1 MSISKYESSVK
12 SVNSPVDAIY
22 NTLSDLNN
30 IERVKDRIPADK
42 VKDIKF
48 DRDSCSLRVD
58 PVGEVK
64 FIICDREENKTVKF
78 TAENSPLPVFI
89 WIQMLPVTETTSKI
103 KVTCH
108 LELNMLLRGMVGNK
122 IKEGIERIADTLAA
136 INY

>member
-1 MSISKYESSVK
+1 MSVTKYESSVK
-12 SVNSPVDAIY
+12 IVNSPVDAVY

-30 IERVKDRIPADK
+30 IERVKDRIPADR

-89 WIQMLPVTETTSKI
+89 WIQMLPVTTTTSKI

-108 LELNMLLRGMVGNK
+108 LELNMFLRGMVGNK

>member
-108 LELNMLLRGMVGNK
+108 LELNMFLRGMVGNK
-122 IKEGIERIADTLAA
+122 IKEGIERSADTLAA

>member
-108 LELNMLLRGMVGNK
+108 LELNMFLRGMVGNK
-122 IKEGIERIADTLAA
+122 IKEGIERIADTLAV

>member
-1 MSISKYESSVK
+1 MSKYESSVK

-108 LELNMLLRGMVGNK
+108 LELNMFLRGMVGNK

>member
-12 SVNSPVDAIY
+12 IVNSPVEAVY

-30 IERVKDRIPADK
+30 IERVKERIPADK
-42 VKDIKF
+42 IKDIKF
-48 DRDSCSLRVD
+48 DRDSCSLTVD

-89 WIQMLPVTETTSKI
+89 WIQMLPVTENTSKI

-108 LELNMLLRGMVGNK
+108 LELNMFLRGMVGNK
-122 IKEGIERIADTLAA
+122 IKDGIEKIADTLAA

>member
-1 MSISKYESSVK
+1 MSVTKYESSVK
-12 SVNSPVDAIY
+12 SVNSPVDAVY

-30 IERVKDRIPADK
+30 IERVKDRIPADR

-64 FIICDREENKTVKF
+64 FIICDREENKTDKF

-89 WIQMLPVTETTSKI
+89 WIQMLPVTTTTSKI

-108 LELNMLLRGMVGNK
+108 LELNMFLRGMVGNK

>member
-1 MSISKYESSVK
+1 MSLTKYESSVK
-12 SVNSPVDAIY
+12 SVNSPVEAVY
-22 NTLSDLNN
+22 NALSDLNN

-42 VKDIKF
+42 IKDIEF
-48 DRDSCSLRVD
+48 DRDSCSITVD
-58 PVGEVK
+58 PVGKVK
-64 FIICDREENKTVKF
+64 FVICDREENKTVKF

-108 LELNMLLRGMVGNK
+108 LELNMFLRGMVGNK
-122 IKEGIERIADTLAA
+122 IKEGIEKIADTLAN

>member
-108 LELNMLLRGMVGNK
+108 LELNMFLRGMVGNK

>member
-1 MSISKYESSVK
+1 MSKYESSVK

-64 FIICDREENKTVKF
+64 FIICDREKNKTVKF

-108 LELNMLLRGMVGNK
+108 MELNMFLRGMVGNK

>member
-1 MSISKYESSVK
+1 MSLTKYESSVK
-12 SVNSPVDAIY
+12 SVNSPVEAVY
-22 NTLSDLNN
+22 NALSDLNN

-42 VKDIKF
+42 IKDIEF
-48 DRDSCSLRVD
+48 DRDSCSITVD
-58 PVGEVK
+58 PIGKVK
-64 FIICDREENKTVKF
+64 FVICDREENKTVKF

-108 LELNMLLRGMVGNK
+108 LELNMFLRGMVGNK
-122 IKEGIERIADTLAA
+122 IKEGIEKIADTLAN

>member
-1 MSISKYESSVK
+1 MSVTKYESSVK
-12 SVNSPVDAIY
+12 SVNSPVDAVY

-30 IERVKDRIPADK
+30 IERVKDRIPADR

-89 WIQMLPVTETTSKI
+89 WIQMLPVTTTTSKI

-108 LELNMLLRGMVGNK
+108 LELNMFLRGMVGNK

>member
-1 MSISKYESSVK
+1 MSVTKYESSVK
-12 SVNSPVDAIY
+12 SVNSPVDAVY
-22 NTLSDLNN
+22 NTLSNLNN
-30 IERVKDRIPADK
+30 IERVKDRIPADR

-108 LELNMLLRGMVGNK
+108 LELNMFLRGMVGNK

>member
-1 MSISKYESSVK
+1 MGLSKYESSVK
-12 SVNSPVDAIY
+12 SVNSPVEAVY

-30 IERVKDRIPADK
+30 IERIKDRIPADK

-48 DRDSCSLRVD
+48 DRDSCSLCVD

-64 FIICDREENKTVKF
+64 FIICDREENRTVKY
-78 TAENSPLPVFI
+78 TAENSPLPVYI
-89 WIQMLPVTETTSKI
+89 WIQMLPTTETTSKI

-108 LELNMLLRGMVGNK
+108 LELNMFLRGMIGGK
-122 IKEGIERIADTLAA
+122 IKEGIEKIAETLAA

>member
-30 IERVKDRIPADK
+30 IERVKDRIPTDK

-108 LELNMLLRGMVGNK
+108 LELNMFLRSMVGNK

>member
-108 LELNMLLRGMVGNK
+108 LELNMFLRSMVGNK

>member
-12 SVNSPVDAIY
+12 SVNSPVDAVY

-30 IERVKDRIPADK
+30 IERVKDRIPADR

-108 LELNMLLRGMVGNK
+108 LELNMFLRGMVGNK

>member
-1 MSISKYESSVK
+1 MSVTKYESSVK
-12 SVNSPVDAIY
+12 IVNSPVDAVY

-30 IERVKDRIPADK
+30 IERVKDRIPADR

-89 WIQMLPVTETTSKI
+89 WIQMLPVTTTTSKI

-108 LELNMLLRGMVGNK
+108 LELNMFLRGMVGNK
-122 IKEGIERIADTLAA
+122 IKEGIERIADTLAT

>member
-30 IERVKDRIPADK
+30 IERVKDRIPADR

-89 WIQMLPVTETTSKI
+89 WIQMLPVTTTTSKI

-108 LELNMLLRGMVGNK
+108 LELNMFLRGMVGNK

>member
-1 MSISKYESSVK
+1 MSLTKYESSVK
-12 SVNSPVDAIY
+12 IVNSPVDAVY

-30 IERVKDRIPADK
+30 IERVKDRIPADR

-89 WIQMLPVTETTSKI
+89 WIQMLPVTTTTSKI

-108 LELNMLLRGMVGNK
+108 LELNMFLRGMVGNK

>member
-12 SVNSPVDAIY
+12 GVNSPVEAVY
-22 NTLSDLNN
+22 KTLSDLNN
-30 IERVKDRIPADK
+30 IERIKDRIPADK
-42 VKDIKF
+42 VKDIQF
-48 DRDSCSLRVD
+48 DRDSCSLKVD

-78 TAENSPLPVFI
+78 TAENSPLPIFI
-89 WIQMLPVTETTSKI
+89 WIQMLPVTTITSKI

-108 LELNMLLRGMVGNK
+108 LELNMFLRGMIGGK
-122 IKEGIERIADTLAA
+122 IKEGVEKIAETLAL

>member
-12 SVNSPVDAIY
+12 SVNSPVYAIY
-22 NTLSDLNN
+22 NTLSNLNN
-30 IERVKDRIPADK
+30 IVRIKDRIPADK

-78 TAENSPLPVFI
+78 TAENSPLPIFI

-108 LELNMLLRGMVGNK
+108 LELNMFLRGMVGNK

>member
-1 MSISKYESSVK
+1 MSVTKYESSVK
-12 SVNSPVDAIY
+12 SVNSPVDAVY
-22 NTLSDLNN
+22 NTLSNLNN
-30 IERVKDRIPADK
+30 IERVKDRIPADR

-89 WIQMLPVTETTSKI
+89 WIQMLPVTTTTSKI

-108 LELNMLLRGMVGNK
+108 LELNMFLRGMVGNK

>member
-42 VKDIKF
+42 VKDNKF

-108 LELNMLLRGMVGNK
+108 LELNMFLRGMVGNK

>member
-89 WIQMLPVTETTSKI
+89 WIQMLPVTTTTSKI

-108 LELNMLLRGMVGNK
+108 LELNMFLRSMVGNK

>member
-12 SVNSPVDAIY
+12 SVNSPVDVIY

-108 LELNMLLRGMVGNK
+108 LELNMFLRGMVGNK

>member
-1 MSISKYESSVK
+1 MSVTKYESSVK

-30 IERVKDRIPADK
+30 IERVKDRIPADR

-89 WIQMLPVTETTSKI
+89 WIQMLPVTTTTSKI

-108 LELNMLLRGMVGNK
+108 LELNMFLRGMVGNK